1 MAILHGLK
9 TLYRCRE
16 NEREN
21 KMGISC
27 FQLNIY
33 AMTDKISKI
42 NKQLM
47 SISDQ
52 RGEIT
57 TELNGIIGNSESWY
71 KDPSVKLLQSKDD
84 QLDMEQKNIESQ
96 LKALEASLENLEKQK
111 QENIKSGVAKLS

>member
-1 MAILHGLK
+1 
-9 TLYRCRE
+9 
-16 NEREN
+16 
-21 KMGISC
+21 MGISC